1 MTKHHI
7 DETELLEIPGI
18 EVGKVKLHGE
28 NFLKLIRNHQTRYE
42 AMLKEKEDG
51 PCDPN
56 HQTVIDISSD
66 EEYGDDDLDELA
78 DDASQEGQ
86 RSQYF
91 RPPPEVERFNA
102 QRERH
107 LFINKDSELICL
119 ASLSDTGYHHSA
131 APASTG
137 KGQQRQRWISRRRKR
152 RIQKG

>member
-1 MTKHHI
+1 MLPSVRSDTVLIESHL

-18 EVGKVKLHGE
+18 EAERVKLYGKR
-28 NFLKLIRNHQTRYE
+28 FLKLIRNHHNRYE
-42 AMLKEKEDG
+42 AMLKEKEDR

-78 DDASQEGQ
+78 DDASQEEQ

-102 QRERH
+102 QRELH
-107 LFINKDSELICL
+107 FPSQEF
-119 ASLSDTGYHHSA
+119 
-131 APASTG
+131 
-137 KGQQRQRWISRRRKR
+137 
-152 RIQKG
+152 

>member
-1 MTKHHI
+1 MRSDTVLIESHL

-18 EVGKVKLHGE
+18 QAERVKLYGKR
-28 NFLKLIRNHQTRYE
+28 FLKLIRNHHNRYE
-42 AMLKEKEDG
+42 AMLKEKEDR

-78 DDASQEGQ
+78 DDASQEEQ

-102 QRERH
+102 QRELHFRSQE
-107 LFINKDSELICL
+107 F
-119 ASLSDTGYHHSA
+119 
-131 APASTG
+131 
-137 KGQQRQRWISRRRKR
+137 
-152 RIQKG
+152 